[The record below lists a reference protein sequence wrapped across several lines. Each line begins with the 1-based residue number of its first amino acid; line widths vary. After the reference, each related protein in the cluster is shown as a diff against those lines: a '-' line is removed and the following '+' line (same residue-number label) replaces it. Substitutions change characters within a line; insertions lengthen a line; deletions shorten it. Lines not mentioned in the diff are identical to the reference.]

1 MNVKHRSMKRDD
13 WKRILDKTYI
23 SRDFDNYVAGL
34 IIMNDVKEDLIISY
48 PYGQKTI
55 VKKNYKW
62 LEVAYKNKNYFATSM
77 FDENNELLEIYFD
90 INKGNKFDDI
100 NNPEF
105 DDMFLDVVLDNS
117 GLVYVLD
124 EDELKEAYEQKEITK
139 KEYLQAI
146 KDKDELYEYL
156 VENKEEILKEYQR
169 LFTIMYQ
176 EIK

>member
-1 MNVKHRSMKRDD
+1 MKRDD
-13 WKRILDKTYI
+13 WERILDKTYI
-23 SRDFDNYVAGL
+23 SRDFDNYVVGL
-34 IIMNDVKEDLIISY
+34 IIMNEVKEDLIISY

-55 VKKNYKW
+55 AKKNYKW

-90 INKGNKFDDI
+90 INKGNKFNDI

-105 DDMFLDVVLDNS
+105 DDMFLDVVLDSS

-124 EDELKEAYEQKEITK
+124 EDELKEAYAEKEITK

-146 KDKDELYEYL
+146 KDKDELYQYL
-156 VENKEEILKEYQR
+156 IENKESILEEYKN
-169 LFTIMYQ
+169 LFQIMY
-176 EIK
+176 KNNDK